1 MALNDK
7 AELITIGNELLS
19 GRTID
24 TNSAW
29 LASQLDQIGAITVRI
44 TSVGDTREEILK
56 ILHEAGE
63 RAGLVIMT
71 GGLGPTSDDVTKP
84 ALCEFFDTK
93 LVFSE
98 EVFKHIKVLLAGR
111 NCKVNENNRKQAE
124 IPGSAI
130 PLHNALGT
138 APGLWFEKGD
148 TIYISLPGVP
158 FEMKDLVTTQVIPR
172 LQSQLTFPPSCYR
185 TIITQGSFE
194 AHLAEILSGFE
205 EQLPAGI
212 SLAYYPSPGIIRL
225 KIGGVGEDPEILRA
239 TVESEVDKLREIIP
253 QLIVGYDEE
262 TLETTTGKLLTD
274 RGETLAVAESCTGGA
289 IASLITG
296 VPGSSAYFKGGII
309 AYSNEI
315 KKDQLAINP
324 DILDT
329 YGAVSKQ
336 VVEDMAVNAR
346 LLFNSTYAIAVSGI
360 AGPAGGTPEKP
371 VGTTWIAVS
380 CSGSTDAALYMLGD
394 NRQRNI
400 QRASVTALNM
410 LRKMILAKT

>member
-1 MALNDK
+1 MALNNK
-7 AELITIGNELLS
+7 ADLITIGNELLS
-19 GRTID
+19 GRTTD

-29 LASQLDQIGAITVRI
+29 LANQLDQLGIKISRI
-44 TSVGDTREEILK
+44 SSVGDTRDDILK

-63 RAGLVIMT
+63 RAGVVIMT
-71 GGLGPTSDDVTKP
+71 GGLGPTSDDITKP
-84 ALCEFFDTK
+84 VLCEFFGTQ

-98 EVFKHIKVLLAGR
+98 EVFNHIKTLLAGR
-111 NCKVNENNRKQAE
+111 DCKVNENNRKQAE
-124 IPGSAI
+124 IPESAI

-138 APGLWFEKGD
+138 APGLWFEKGE

-172 LQSQLTFPPSCYR
+172 LKSQLTFPPSCYR

-212 SLAYYPSPGIIRL
+212 SLAYYPSPGIIKL
-225 KIGGVGEDPEILRA
+225 KIGGTGEDQETLRKS
-239 TVESEVDKLREIIP
+239 VEGEVARLREIIP

-262 TLETTTGKLLTD
+262 TLETIIGKLLTG
-274 RGETLAVAESCTGGA
+274 REETLAVAESCTGGA
-289 IASLITG
+289 IASLITA
-296 VPGSSAYFKGGII
+296 VPGSSAYFKGGIV

-315 KKDQLAINP
+315 KKDQLAISP
-324 DILDT
+324 TILDT

-336 VVEDMAVNAR
+336 VVEDMAVNVR
-346 LLFNSTYAIAVSGI
+346 LLFSSTYAIAVSGI
-360 AGPAGGTPEKP
+360 AGPTGGTPEKP

-380 CSGSTDAALYMLGD
+380 SAGSVESAMFLLGD

-410 LRKMILAKT
+410 LRKMILTQG